1 VSRSGPTQLRAEQLA
16 SHLASDLAP
25 LYVLHGDEPLLVI
38 EAADAI
44 RAAARTRGYSERE
57 VLVVTQYF
65 KWSALTEAAGNMSL
79 FGGDKLIDL
88 RIPTGKPGREGSDA
102 LARYAAQPPTGTVTL
117 VSLPQMDWKAKKSA
131 WFGALAGAG
140 VEMELNAPPLERLP
154 DWLAARLARQQQSA
168 PRDALEFMAGHVEGN
183 LLAANQEVMKLALLH
198 PAGALTLEQVRNAV
212 MDVAR
217 YDVDDLRQALLAGD
231 AARAARLLDG
241 LRAEGV
247 AAPLVLWIIV
257 AELRVLAAA
266 RAEMDRGRSADDAL
280 AAARIF
286 GARQSPYRRAL
297 ARLSAAAPR
306 TALMQA
312 ARLDRM
318 IKGVAR
324 GDVWDEFLQ
333 ISLRLCAR

>member
-1 VSRSGPTQLRAEQLA
+1 MALRADQLDG
-16 SHLASDLAP
+16 HLKGTLAP

-44 RAAARTRGYSERE
+44 RTAARARGFSERD

-65 KWSALTEAAGNMSL
+65 KWSALAEAAGNMSL
-79 FGGDKLIDL
+79 FGGDKVIDL

-102 LARYAAQPPTGTVTL
+102 LARYAANPPPGTLTLVTL
-117 VSLPQMDWKAKKSA
+117 PLMDWKAKKSA
-131 WFGALAGAG
+131 WFAAL
-140 VEMELNAPPLERLP
+140 VEHGLELELNAPGLDRLP
-154 DWLAARLARQQQSA
+154 GWLAGRLARQQQSA
-168 PRDALEFMAGHVEGN
+168 TPEALEFMAGHVEGN
-183 LLAANQEVMKLALLH
+183 LLAANQEVMKLGLLH
-198 PAGALTLEQVRNAV
+198 PPGELTLEQVRNAV

-231 AARAARLLDG
+231 AARASRLLDG

-247 AAPLVLWIIV
+247 AAPLILWIV
-257 AELRVLAAA
+257 VSELRVLATA
-266 RAEMDRGRSADDAL
+266 RAEMDAGRSADDAL

-286 GARQSPYRRAL
+286 GARQSPYKRAL
-297 ARLSAAAPR
+297 QRLSSSATR

-333 ISLRLCAR
+333 IALRLCAR

>member
-1 VSRSGPTQLRAEQLA
+1 MQLRAEQLDA
-16 SHLASDLAP
+16 HLKGALAP

-44 RAAARTRGYSERE
+44 RAAARAQGFSERE

-65 KWSALTEAAGNMSL
+65 KWSALAEAACNMSL

-102 LARYAAQPPTGTVTL
+102 LARYAANPPAGTITLVTL
-117 VSLPQMDWKAKKSA
+117 PLMDWKAKKSS
-131 WFGALAGAG
+131 WFAALIESG
-140 VEMELNAPPLERLP
+140 VELELNAPGLSRLP
-154 DWLAARLARQQQSA
+154 AWLAGRLARQQQSA
-168 PRDALEFMAGHVEGN
+168 TPEALEFMASHVEGN

-198 PAGALTLEQVRNAV
+198 PPGELSLEQVRNAV

-231 AARAARLLDG
+231 AARAGRLLDG

-257 AELRVLAAA
+257 AELRVLATA
-266 RAEMDRGRSADDAL
+266 RAEMDAGRSADDAL

-286 GARQSPYRRAL
+286 GARQSPYKRAL
-297 ARLSAAAPR
+297 QRLSAAATR

-333 ISLRLCAR
+333 IALRLCAR

>member
-1 VSRSGPTQLRAEQLA
+1 MQLRAEQLD
-16 SHLASDLAP
+16 SHLGGTLAP

-38 EAADAI
+38 EAADSI
-44 RAAARTRGYSERE
+44 RTAARARGFTERE

-65 KWSALTEAAGNMSL
+65 KWSALAEAAGNMSL

-88 RIPTGKPGREGSDA
+88 RIPTGKPGRDGGDV
-102 LARYAAQPPTGTVTL
+102 LTRYAAGPPTGTVTL
-117 VSLPQMDWKAKKSA
+117 ITLPQMDWKAQKSA
-131 WFGALAGAG
+131 WFGALSATG
-140 VEMELNAPPLERLP
+140 VVMELNAPALDRLP

-168 PRDALEFMAGHVEGN
+168 DREALDFMAAHVEGN
-183 LLAANQEVMKLALLH
+183 LLAANQEVMKLGLLH
-198 PAGALTLEQVRNAV
+198 PPGELTLEQVRNAV

-217 YDVDDLRQALLAGD
+217 YDVEDLRQALLAGD
-231 AARAARLLDG
+231 AARASRLLDG

-247 AAPLVLWIIV
+247 PAPLVLWIIV
-257 AELRVLAAA
+257 AELRTLAVA
-266 RAEMDRGRSADDAL
+266 RTEMDVGRSADEAL
-280 AAARIF
+280 ATARIF

-297 ARLSAAAPR
+297 ARLSSAATR

-333 ISLRLCAR
+333 IALRVCAR

>member
-1 VSRSGPTQLRAEQLA
+1 MQLRAEQLDG
-16 SHLASDLAP
+16 HLKGTLAP

-44 RAAARTRGYSERE
+44 RTAARTRGYSERE

-65 KWSALTEAAGNMSL
+65 KWSALAEAAGNMSL

-88 RIPTGKPGREGSDA
+88 RIPTGKPGRDGGDV
-102 LARYAAQPPTGTVTL
+102 LARYAANPPSGTITL
-117 VSLPQMDWKAKKSA
+117 ITLPQMDWKAQKSA
-131 WFGALAGAG
+131 WFAALSAGGAT
-140 VEMELNAPPLERLP
+140 MELNAPPLDRLP

-168 PRDALEFMAGHVEGN
+168 GRDALEFMATHVEGN
-183 LLAANQEVMKLALLH
+183 LLAANQEVMKLGLLH
-198 PAGALTLEQVRNAV
+198 PPGELTLEQVRNAV

-217 YDVDDLRQALLAGD
+217 YDVDDLRQSLLAGD
-231 AARAARLLDG
+231 AARASRLLDG

-257 AELRVLAAA
+257 AELRTLALA
-266 RAEMDRGRSADDAL
+266 RAEMDAGRSADEAL
-280 AAARIF
+280 ATARIF

-297 ARLSAAAPR
+297 ARLSSTATR

-333 ISLRLCAR
+333 IALRLCGTR

>member
-1 VSRSGPTQLRAEQLA
+1 MQLRAEQLDN
-16 SHLASDLAP
+16 HLKGTLAP

-44 RAAARTRGYSERE
+44 RAAARMRGFSERE
-57 VLVVTQYF
+57 LLVVTQYF
-65 KWSALTEAAGNMSL
+65 KWSALAEAAGNMSL
-79 FGGDKLIDL
+79 FGGDKIIDL
-88 RIPTGKPGREGSDA
+88 RIPTGKPGREGGDL
-102 LARYAAQPPTGTVTL
+102 LARYAANPPAGVITL
-117 VSLPQMDWKAKKSA
+117 VTLPQMDWKAQKSA
-131 WFGALAGAG
+131 WFAALTGAG
-140 VEMELNAPPLERLP
+140 VTMELNAPALDRLP
-154 DWLAARLARQQQSA
+154 DWLAGRLARQQQSA
-168 PRDALEFMAGHVEGN
+168 GREALEFMAGHVEGN
-183 LLAANQEVMKLALLH
+183 LLAASQEVMKLSLLH
-198 PAGALTLEQVRNAV
+198 PPGELSLEQVRNAV

-217 YDVDDLRQALLAGD
+217 YDVEDLRQALLTGD
-231 AARAARLLDG
+231 GARAGRLLDG

-257 AELRVLAAA
+257 AELRVLAVAK
-266 RAEMDRGRSADDAL
+266 AEMDAGRSTDEAL
-280 AAARIF
+280 ATARIF

-297 ARLSAAAPR
+297 ARLSSGATR

-333 ISLRLCAR
+333 IALRVCAR

>member
-1 VSRSGPTQLRAEQLA
+1 MLLRAEQLD
-16 SHLASDLAP
+16 SHLKGTLAP

-44 RAAARTRGYSERE
+44 RAAARTRGFTERE

-65 KWSALTEAAGNMSL
+65 KWSALAEAAGNMSL

-88 RIPTGKPGREGSDA
+88 RIPTGKPGREGGDV
-102 LARYAAQPPTGTVTL
+102 LARYATHPPAGTITL
-117 VSLPQMDWKAKKSA
+117 VTLPQMDWKAQKSA
-131 WFGALAGAG
+131 WFAALAGNGAM
-140 VEMELNAPPLERLP
+140 MELNAPPLDRLP
-154 DWLAARLARQQQSA
+154 DWLAGRLARQQQSA
-168 PRDALEFMAGHVEGN
+168 ERAALSFMAEHVEGN
-183 LLAANQEVMKLALLH
+183 LLAANQEVLKLGLLH
-198 PAGALTLEQVRNAV
+198 PPGELTLEQVRNAV

-217 YDVDDLRQALLAGD
+217 YDVDDLRQALLGGD
-231 AARAARLLDG
+231 AARTSRLLDG

-257 AELRVLAAA
+257 SELRVLATA
-266 RAEMDRGRSADDAL
+266 RAEMDAGRSADEAL
-280 AAARIF
+280 ATARIF

-297 ARLSAAAPR
+297 TRLSSAATR

-333 ISLRLCAR
+333 IALRLCAR

>member
-1 VSRSGPTQLRAEQLA
+1 MLLRAEQLDA
-16 SHLASDLAP
+16 HLKGTLAP
-25 LYVLHGDEPLLVI
+25 SYVLHGDEPLLVI

-44 RAAARTRGYSERE
+44 RAAGRARGFSERE

-65 KWSALTEAAGNMSL
+65 KWSALAEAAGNMSL
-79 FGGDKLIDL
+79 FGGEKLIDL

-102 LARYAAQPPTGTVTL
+102 LARYAANPPSGVITLVTL
-117 VSLPQMDWKAKKSA
+117 PQVDWKAQKSA
-131 WFGALAGAG
+131 WFTALTGNG
-140 VEMELNAPPLERLP
+140 VVMELNAPALDRLP
-154 DWLAARLARQQQSA
+154 DWLAGRLARQGQSA
-168 PRDALEFMAGHVEGN
+168 GREALEFMAGHVEGN
-183 LLAANQEVMKLALLH
+183 LLAANQEVMKLSLLH
-198 PAGALTLEQVRNAV
+198 PPGELSLEQVRNAV

-217 YDVDDLRQALLAGD
+217 YDVEDLRQALLTGD
-231 AARAARLLDG
+231 AARASRLLDG

-257 AELRVLAAA
+257 AELRVLATA
-266 RAEMDRGRSADDAL
+266 RAEMDAGRSADEAL
-280 AAARIF
+280 ATARIF

-297 ARLSAAAPR
+297 QRLTSAATR

-333 ISLRLCAR
+333 IVLRLCAR

>member
-1 VSRSGPTQLRAEQLA
+1 MQLRPEQLDA
-16 SHLASDLAP
+16 HLKGTLSP
-25 LYVLHGDEPLLVI
+25 LYVLHGNEPLLVI

-44 RAAARTRGYSERE
+44 RTVARARGFGERE

-65 KWSALTEAAGNMSL
+65 KWSALAEAAGNLSL

-102 LARYAAQPPTGTVTL
+102 LARYAASPPAGTLTLVTL
-117 VSLPQMDWKAKKSA
+117 PLMDWKARKSA
-131 WFGALAGAG
+131 WFSALLEHGA
-140 VEMELNAPPLERLP
+140 EIELNAPGPERLP
-154 DWLAARLARQQQSA
+154 AWLAGRLARQQQSA
-168 PRDALEFMAGHVEGN
+168 TPEALDFMAGHVEGN

-198 PAGALTLEQVRNAV
+198 PPGELSLEQVRNAV

-231 AARAARLLDG
+231 AARASRLLDG

-247 AAPLVLWIIV
+247 AAPLLLWIV
-257 AELRVLAAA
+257 VSELRLLAAV
-266 RAEMDRGRSADDAL
+266 RAEMDAGRSADDAL
-280 AAARIF
+280 AASRIF
-286 GARQSPYRRAL
+286 GARQLPYKRAL
-297 ARLSAAAPR
+297 QRVSSGVAR

-333 ISLRLCAR
+333 IALRLCAR

>member
-1 VSRSGPTQLRAEQLA
+1 MPLRADQLDA
-16 SHLASDLAP
+16 HLKGTLAP

-38 EAADAI
+38 EAADTI
-44 RAAARTRGYSERE
+44 RTAARARGFGERD

-65 KWSALTEAAGNMSL
+65 KWSALAEAAGNMSL
-79 FGGDKLIDL
+79 FGGDKVIDL

-102 LARYAAQPPTGTVTL
+102 LARYAANPPAGTLTLVTL
-117 VSLPQMDWKAKKSA
+117 PLMDWKAKKSA
-131 WFGALAGAG
+131 WFAALIQHG
-140 VEMELNAPPLERLP
+140 VEMELNAPGLDRLP
-154 DWLAARLARQQQSA
+154 AWLAGRLARQQQTA
-168 PRDALEFMAGHVEGN
+168 TPDALEFMAGHVEGN
-183 LLAANQEVMKLALLH
+183 LLAANQEVMKLGLLH
-198 PAGALTLEQVRNAV
+198 PPGELTLDQVRNAV

-231 AARAARLLDG
+231 AARASRLLDG

-247 AAPLVLWIIV
+247 AAPLILWIV
-257 AELRVLAAA
+257 VSELRVLATA
-266 RAEMDRGRSADDAL
+266 RAEMDAGRSADDAL

-286 GARQSPYRRAL
+286 GARQSPYKRAL
-297 ARLSAAAPR
+297 QRLSSSAPR

-333 ISLRLCAR
+333 IALRLCAR

>member
-1 VSRSGPTQLRAEQLA
+1 MQLRAEQLD
-16 SHLASDLAP
+16 SHLKGTLAP

-44 RAAARTRGYSERE
+44 RAAARTRGFTERE

-65 KWSALTEAAGNMSL
+65 KWSALAEAAGNMSL

-88 RIPTGKPGREGSDA
+88 RIPTGKPGREGGEV
-102 LARYAAQPPTGTVTL
+102 LARYATHPPAGTITL
-117 VSLPQMDWKAKKSA
+117 ITLPQMDWKAQKSA
-131 WFGALAGAG
+131 WFAALAGSGAM
-140 VEMELNAPPLERLP
+140 MELNAPPLERLP
-154 DWLAARLARQQQSA
+154 DWLAGRLARQQQSA
-168 PRDALEFMAGHVEGN
+168 EPAALNFMAEHVEGN
-183 LLAANQEVMKLALLH
+183 LLAANQEVLKLGLLH
-198 PAGALTLEQVRNAV
+198 PPGELMLEQVRNAV

-217 YDVDDLRQALLAGD
+217 YDVDDLRQALLGGD
-231 AARAARLLDG
+231 AARASRLLDG

-257 AELRVLAAA
+257 SELRVLATA
-266 RAEMDRGRSADDAL
+266 RAEMDAGRSADEAL
-280 AAARIF
+280 ATARIF

-297 ARLSAAAPR
+297 TRLSSAATR

-333 ISLRLCAR
+333 IAMRLCAR

>member
-1 VSRSGPTQLRAEQLA
+1 MSLRADQLDV
-16 SHLASDLAP
+16 HLKGTLAP

-44 RAAARTRGYSERE
+44 RTAARARGFGERD

-65 KWSALTEAAGNMSL
+65 KWSALAEAAGNMSL
-79 FGGDKLIDL
+79 FGGDKVIDL
-88 RIPTGKPGREGSDA
+88 RIPTGKPGREGGDA
-102 LARYAAQPPTGTVTL
+102 LARYAANPPAGTLTLVTL
-117 VSLPQMDWKAKKSA
+117 PLMDWKAKKSA
-131 WFGALAGAG
+131 WFAAL
-140 VEMELNAPPLERLP
+140 VEHGIELELNAPGLDRLP
-154 DWLAARLARQQQSA
+154 GWLAGRLARQQQSA
-168 PRDALEFMAGHVEGN
+168 TPEALDFMAGHVEGN
-183 LLAANQEVMKLALLH
+183 LLAANQEVMKLGLLH
-198 PAGALTLEQVRNAV
+198 PPGALTLEQVRNAV

-231 AARAARLLDG
+231 AARASRLLDG

-247 AAPLVLWIIV
+247 AAPLILWIV
-257 AELRVLAAA
+257 VSELRVLATA
-266 RAEMDRGRSADDAL
+266 RAEMDAGRSADDAL

-286 GARQSPYRRAL
+286 GARQSPYKRAL
-297 ARLSAAAPR
+297 QRLSSAATR

-333 ISLRLCAR
+333 IALRLCAR

>member
-1 VSRSGPTQLRAEQLA
+1 MQLRAEQLD
-16 SHLASDLAP
+16 SHLKGSLAP

-38 EAADAI
+38 EAADSI
-44 RAAARTRGYSERE
+44 RTAARARGFTERE

-65 KWSALTEAAGNMSL
+65 KWSALAEAAGNMSL

-88 RIPTGKPGREGSDA
+88 RIPTGKPGRDGGDV
-102 LARYAAQPPTGTVTL
+102 LTRFAASPPAGTVTL
-117 VSLPQMDWKAKKSA
+117 ITLPQMDWKAQKSA
-131 WFGALAGAG
+131 WFGALSATG
-140 VEMELNAPPLERLP
+140 VVMELNAPPLDRLP

-168 PRDALEFMAGHVEGN
+168 DREALDFMATHVEGN
-183 LLAANQEVMKLALLH
+183 LLAANQEVMKLGLLH
-198 PAGALTLEQVRNAV
+198 PPGELTLEQVRNAV

-217 YDVDDLRQALLAGD
+217 YDVEDLRQALLAGD
-231 AARAARLLDG
+231 AARASRLLDG

-257 AELRVLAAA
+257 AELRTLAIA
-266 RAEMDRGRSADDAL
+266 RAEMDAGRSADEAL
-280 AAARIF
+280 ATARIF

-297 ARLSAAAPR
+297 ARLSSGATR

-333 ISLRLCAR
+333 IALRVCAR

>member
-1 VSRSGPTQLRAEQLA
+1 MQLRAEQLDA
-16 SHLASDLAP
+16 HLKGTLAP

-44 RAAARTRGYSERE
+44 RAAARTRGFSERE

-65 KWSALTEAAGNMSL
+65 KWSALAEAAGNMSL

-102 LARYAAQPPTGTVTL
+102 LARYAAKPPAGTITLVTL
-117 VSLPQMDWKAKKSA
+117 PLMDWKAKKSS
-131 WFGALAGAG
+131 WFAALIESGM
-140 VEMELNAPPLERLP
+140 ELELNAPGLARLP
-154 DWLAARLARQQQSA
+154 AWLAGRLARQQQSA
-168 PRDALEFMAGHVEGN
+168 TPEALEFMAGHVEGN

-198 PAGALTLEQVRNAV
+198 PPGELSLEQVRNAV

-231 AARAARLLDG
+231 AARASRLLDG

-257 AELRVLAAA
+257 AELRVLATA
-266 RAEMDRGRSADDAL
+266 RAEMDAGRSADDAL
-280 AAARIF
+280 SAARIF
-286 GARQSPYRRAL
+286 GARQSPYKRAL
-297 ARLSAAAPR
+297 QRLSSAATR

-333 ISLRLCAR
+333 ITLRLCAR

>member
-1 VSRSGPTQLRAEQLA
+1 MQLRAEQLDA
-16 SHLASDLAP
+16 HLKGTLAP

-44 RAAARTRGYSERE
+44 RATARSRGYSERE

-65 KWSALTEAAGNMSL
+65 KWSALAEAAGNMSL

-102 LARYAAQPPTGTVTL
+102 LSRYAANPPAGVITL
-117 VSLPQMDWKAKKSA
+117 LTLPQMDWKAQKSA
-131 WFGALAGAG
+131 WFAALTAAGAT
-140 VEMELNAPPLERLP
+140 MELNAPPLDRLP
-154 DWLAARLARQQQSA
+154 DWLAGRLARQQQSA
-168 PRDALEFMAGHVEGN
+168 DRDALDFMAGHVEGN
-183 LLAANQEVMKLALLH
+183 LLAANQEVMKLGLLH
-198 PAGALTLEQVRNAV
+198 PPGELTLEQVRNAV

-231 AARAARLLDG
+231 AARASRLLDG

-266 RAEMDRGRSADDAL
+266 RAEMDAGRSADEAL
-280 AAARIF
+280 ASARIF

-297 ARLSAAAPR
+297 QRLSSAATR

-333 ISLRLCAR
+333 IALRVCAR

>member
-1 VSRSGPTQLRAEQLA
+1 MALRPEQLDA
-16 SHLASDLAP
+16 HLKGSLAP

-44 RAAARTRGYSERE
+44 RAAARARGYGERE

-65 KWSALTEAAGNMSL
+65 KWSALLEAAGNMSL

-88 RIPTGKPGREGSDA
+88 RIPTGKPGREGGDVLS
-102 LARYAAQPPTGTVTL
+102 RYAAQPPAGTVTL
-117 VSLPQMDWKAKKSA
+117 VTLPLMDWKAKKSG
-131 WFGALAGAG
+131 WFAALAEHG
-140 VEMELNAPPLERLP
+140 VEVELNAPPLERLP
-154 DWLAARLARQQQSA
+154 AWLAGRLARQQQSA
-168 PRDALEFMAGHVEGN
+168 TPDALEFMASHVEGN

-198 PAGALTLEQVRNAV
+198 PPGELTLEQVRNAV

-231 AARAARLLDG
+231 AARASRLIDG

-247 AAPLVLWIIV
+247 APPLVLWIV
-257 AELRVLAAA
+257 VSELRVLASA
-266 RAEMDRGRSADDAL
+266 RAEMDAGRSADDAL

-286 GARQSPYRRAL
+286 GARQSPYRKAL
-297 ARLSAAAPR
+297 NRLSSAATR

-333 ISLRLCAR
+333 IALRVCAR

>member
-1 VSRSGPTQLRAEQLA
+1 VQLRAEQLD
-16 SHLASDLAP
+16 SHLKGTLAP

-44 RAAARTRGYSERE
+44 RAAARTRGFTERE

-65 KWSALTEAAGNMSL
+65 KWSALAEAAGNMSL

-88 RIPTGKPGREGSDA
+88 RIPTGKPGREGGEV
-102 LARYAAQPPTGTVTL
+102 LARYATHPPAGTITL
-117 VSLPQMDWKAKKSA
+117 ITLPQMDWKAQKSA
-131 WFGALAGAG
+131 WFAALAGSGAM
-140 VEMELNAPPLERLP
+140 MELNAPPLERLP
-154 DWLAARLARQQQSA
+154 DWLAGRLARQQQSA
-168 PRDALEFMAGHVEGN
+168 EPAALNFMAEHVEGN
-183 LLAANQEVMKLALLH
+183 LLAANQEVLKLGLLH
-198 PAGALTLEQVRNAV
+198 PPGELMLEQVRNAV

-217 YDVDDLRQALLAGD
+217 YDVDDLRQALLGGD
-231 AARAARLLDG
+231 AARASRLLDG

-257 AELRVLAAA
+257 SELRVLATA
-266 RAEMDRGRSADDAL
+266 RAEMDAGRSADEAL
-280 AAARIF
+280 ATARIF

-297 ARLSAAAPR
+297 TRLSSAATR

-333 ISLRLCAR
+333 IAMRLCAR

>member
-1 VSRSGPTQLRAEQLA
+1 MALRADQLDG
-16 SHLASDLAP
+16 HLKGTLAP

-44 RAAARTRGYSERE
+44 RTAARARGFGERD

-65 KWSALTEAAGNMSL
+65 KWSALAEAAGNMSL
-79 FGGDKLIDL
+79 FGGDKVIDL
-88 RIPTGKPGREGSDA
+88 RIPTGKPGREGSDV
-102 LARYAAQPPTGTVTL
+102 LARYAANPPAGTLTLVTL
-117 VSLPQMDWKAKKSA
+117 PLMDWKAKKSA
-131 WFGALAGAG
+131 WFAAL
-140 VEMELNAPPLERLP
+140 VEHGIELELNAPGLDRLP
-154 DWLAARLARQQQSA
+154 GWLAGRLARQQQSA
-168 PRDALEFMAGHVEGN
+168 TPEALEFMAGHVEGN
-183 LLAANQEVMKLALLH
+183 LLAANQEVMKLGLLH
-198 PAGALTLEQVRNAV
+198 PPGELTLEQVRNAV

-217 YDVDDLRQALLAGD
+217 YDVDDLCQALLAGD
-231 AARAARLLDG
+231 AARASRLLDG

-247 AAPLVLWIIV
+247 AAPLILWIV
-257 AELRVLAAA
+257 VSELRVLATA
-266 RAEMDRGRSADDAL
+266 RAEMDAGRSADDAL

-286 GARQSPYRRAL
+286 GARQSPYKRAL
-297 ARLSAAAPR
+297 QRLSSSTTR

-333 ISLRLCAR
+333 IALRLCAR